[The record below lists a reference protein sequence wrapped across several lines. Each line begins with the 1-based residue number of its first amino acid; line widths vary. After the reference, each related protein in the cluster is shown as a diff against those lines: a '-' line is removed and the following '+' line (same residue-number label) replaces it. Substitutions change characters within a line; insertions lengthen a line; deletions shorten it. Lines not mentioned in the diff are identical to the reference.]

1 MQSYLQQRTLQELGI
16 TYFDGW
22 AADFGET
29 VTSLEMAP
37 SGQGYKA
44 KTRFSKFT
52 NLPELLTLYTVDVAV
67 QVSKTFFAWI
77 VGTQGKVKI
86 KAPEKVV
93 TEFSDFVAKI
103 KEVY

>member
-1 MQSYLQQRTLQELGI
+1 
-16 TYFDGW
+16 
-22 AADFGET
+22 
-29 VTSLEMAP
+29 MANKNEHFP
-37 SGQGYKA
+37 VSTDMGNGDDIRIRKIDDN
-44 KTRFSKFT
+44 T
-52 NLPELLTLYTVDVAV
+52 YTVDVAV